1 MKFDKPFFLKASV
14 AIAVIGSAA
23 FSTISLKKPYV
34 DYQAQ
39 LVDAAKKQAQQ
50 LGSRL
55 NGKLSVVSE
64 AKAWRPVYAVNV
76 AEFCRAT
83 PAETLAKAFGAGFT
97 DRPLTTLTGD
107 FSVRD
112 AKSIIQPFIGVALF
126 LESQDKQELN
136 DSRPFG
142 VWWFLQM
149 SEDKASALRQHAVN
163 GKLSGKSL
171 HFDAETPLVPVTWTT
186 DGGFTLFAAVTPRN
200 VQTPDWEQ
208 MLDSEQ
214 ATDPSSY
221 AGPSTQR
228 YEAASEAWTKLEV
241 AKEWEWEAQA
251 QALRAKL
258 NAAKGTP
265 QAEAVAT
272 EVSDLAT
279 KAKAEKESWLKAHPK
294 PTPQNSA
301 L

>member
-142 VWWFLQM
+142 VWWFLAARH
-149 SEDKASALRQHAVN
+149 DALRPQMRQYA
-163 GKLSGKSL
+163 
-171 HFDAETPLVPVTWTT
+171 
-186 DGGFTLFAAVTPRN
+186 RN
-200 VQTPDWEQ
+200 VSTP
-208 MLDSEQ
+208 M
-214 ATDPSSY
+214 
-221 AGPSTQR
+221 
-228 YEAASEAWTKLEV
+228 
-241 AKEWEWEAQA
+241 
-251 QALRAKL
+251 
-258 NAAKGTP
+258 
-265 QAEAVAT
+265 
-272 EVSDLAT
+272 
-279 KAKAEKESWLKAHPK
+279 
-294 PTPQNSA
+294 
-301 L
+301 